1 MAEPAIEVADVAKR
15 FRLVHERNS
24 TLKATIFS
32 GFKRTVHEEFWALKG
47 VSFDVPEGKTY
58 GLIGHNGS
66 GKSTLLKCMA
76 RIYQPN
82 RGAITTRGKLSALLE
97 LGAGFHPELSGR
109 ENVYLN
115 GSILGMSKRDIDKRF
130 DSIVEFAGLEQFIDT
145 PVKNYSS
152 GMFVRLGFSVAITVE
167 PDILLV
173 DEVLAVGDES
183 FQQRCM
189 EKFADL
195 RASGRTVVIV
205 SHSLDSVRSMCDS
218 AAWLDHGM
226 LQKEGDAHEV
236 VSAYLESV
244 RDDRR
249 AHEQLTADVPDVDEG
264 SGGWYIREVDFVDAS
279 GRTVNVVPSG
289 SPLTVRVRLDVPT
302 DGPIALGL
310 GFYRTDGVHVA
321 GPHHRFDIRGTG
333 SPVIEYHIPRFPLA
347 GGVYDL
353 TVRVL
358 DEHLQRTHTVR
369 RRAVRLDVT
378 AGDDGD
384 IGGVVALGGEWRV
397 DAPDATRAAP
407 TRVVDDPAG
416 RLISP
421 Q

>member
-1 MAEPAIEVADVAKR
+1 MAIEVADVAKR

-32 GFKRTVHEEFWALKG
+32 GFKRTVHEEFWALNG
-47 VSFDVPEGKTY
+47 VSFDVPEGKTF
-58 GLIGHNGS
+58 GIVGHNGS

-76 RIYQPN
+76 RIYRPN
-82 RGAITTRGKLSALLE
+82 RGRITARGKMSALLE

-115 GSILGMSKRDIDKRF
+115 GSILGMSKRDIDRRF
-130 DSIVEFAGLEQFIDT
+130 DGIVEFAGLEHFIDT

-152 GMFVRLGFSVAITVE
+152 GMYVRLGFSIAITVE
-167 PDILLV
+167 PDVLLV

-195 RASGRTVVIV
+195 RSSGRTVVIV
-205 SHSLDSVRSMCDS
+205 SHSLDTVRSMCDA
-218 AAWLDHGM
+218 AAWLDHGA
-226 LQKEGDAHEV
+226 LLKTGDAHEV
-236 VSAYLESV
+236 VSAYLASV

-249 AHEQLTADVPDVDEG
+249 AHEQAVEAMTSREESSTGWQIRDVEFVDE
-264 SGGWYIREVDFVDAS
+264 S
-279 GRTVNVVPSG
+279 GRATSMVRTG
-289 SPLTVRVRLDVPT
+289 SPLTVRVTLDVPA
-302 DGPIALGL
+302 GGRIALGL
-310 GFYRTDGVHVA
+310 GIYRTDGVHVA
-321 GPHHRFDIRGTG
+321 GPHHRFDTG
-333 SPVIEYHIPRFPLA
+333 GSGKRVIEYRVPRFQVA

-369 RRAVRLDVT
+369 RRAARLDVT
-378 AGDDGD
+378 PSDDSD
-384 IGGVVALGGEWRV
+384 IGGVIALDGEWRL
-397 DAPDATRAAP
+397 DRSSDR
-407 TRVVDDPAG
+407 
-416 RLISP
+416 
-421 Q
+421 

>member
-1 MAEPAIEVADVAKR
+1 VAEPAIEVADVAKR

-32 GFKRTVHEEFWALKG
+32 GFKRTVHEEFWALNG
-47 VSFDVPEGKTY
+47 VSFEVREGQTY

-82 RGAITTRGKLSALLE
+82 RGRITTRGKVSALLE

-115 GSILGMSKRDIDKRF
+115 GSILGMSKREIDRRF
-130 DSIVEFAGLEQFIDT
+130 DGIVEFAGLEQFIDT

-195 RASGRTVVIV
+195 RTSGRTVVIV
-205 SHSLDSVRSMCDS
+205 SHSLDTVRNMCDA
-218 AAWLDHGM
+218 AAWLDHGT

-249 AHEQLTADVPDVDEG
+249 AHEQTVGTTTVDEEG
-264 SGGWYIREVDFVDAS
+264 SEGWHIRDVQFVDEA
-279 GRTVNVVPSG
+279 GRAVDVVRTG
-289 SPLTVRVRLDVPT
+289 SPLTVRVALEVPA
-302 DGPIALGL
+302 DGRVALGL

-321 GPHHRFDIRGTG
+321 GPHNRFDTGGSGTR
-333 SPVIEYHIPRFPLA
+333 VVEYRIPRFMVA

-369 RRAVRLDVT
+369 RRAARLDVT
-378 AGDDGD
+378 PADDSD
-384 IGGVVALGGEWRV
+384 IGGVIALDGEWRV
-397 DAPDATRAAP
+397 DGSH
-407 TRVVDDPAG
+407 G
-416 RLISP
+416 R
-421 Q
+421 

>member
-1 MAEPAIEVADVAKR
+1 VADLAIEVSDVAKR
-15 FRLVHERNS
+15 FRLIHERNS

-47 VSFDVPEGKTY
+47 VSFDVPEGSTF

-76 RIYQPN
+76 RIYRPTT
-82 RGAITTRGKLSALLE
+82 GAIATTGKVSALLE

-115 GSILGMSKRDIDKRF
+115 GSILGLSKRDIDKRF
-130 DSIVEFAGLEQFIDT
+130 DSIVSFAGLEQFIDT

-183 FQQRCM
+183 FQQRCL

-205 SHSLDSVRSMCDS
+205 THSLDTVRNMCTS
-218 AAWLDHGM
+218 AAWLDHGH
-226 LQKEGDAHEV
+226 LLEQGNAHDV
-236 VSAYLESV
+236 VTSYLESV

-249 AHEQLTADVPDVDEG
+249 ANEQGEDGRSDGETTAGWQIRDVTLL
-264 SGGWYIREVDFVDAS
+264 DAA
-279 GRTVNVVPSG
+279 GKPTDLVPSG
-289 SPLTVRVRLDVPT
+289 SSLTLRVTLDAPRDEVVCLAF
-302 DGPIALGL
+302 GI
-310 GFYRTDGVHVA
+310 YRTDGVHCA
-321 GPHHRFDIRGTG
+321 GQAHRFTANG
-333 SPVIEYHIPRFPLA
+333 SASTVVEYAIPRCMLG

-353 TVRVL
+353 NVRVL
-358 DEHLQRTHTVR
+358 DEHRQRTYSLR
-369 RRAVRLDVT
+369 RKAARLDVV
-378 AGDDGD
+378 ADGD
-384 IGGVVALGGEWRV
+384 AEFGGVLALGGDWRV
-397 DAPDATRAAP
+397 TS
-407 TRVVDDPAG
+407 G
-416 RLISP
+416 G
-421 Q
+421 